1 MKLQTGLEF
10 CYYSK
15 TVQLNEIFWNHSLD
29 GPNVSYQNT
38 NHELSFGNENFG
50 DDVVTHQALEMNK
63 PYTIRMNQVKET
75 NGQYLYTIEV
85 DGETIFEVV
94 NLKPYFS
101 SSTSVYFSNDSNTS
115 LGNDAIVTDL
125 EIFNGRNNGLYH
137 GIYWKTFFV
146 DFIYSTEEKLWIW

>member
-1 MKLQTGLEF
+1 M
-10 CYYSK
+10 
-15 TVQLNEIFWNHSLD
+15 
-29 GPNVSYQNT
+29 SYQNT

-85 DGETIFEVV
+85 DGETIFEGV

-101 SSTSVYFSNDSNTS
+101 SSTSVYFSNDTNTS
-115 LGNDAIVTDL
+115 LGNDAIVTDVK
-125 EIFNGRNNGLYH
+125 IFNGPNDGIYH
-137 GIYWKTFFV
+137 GIY
-146 DFIYSTEEKLWIW
+146 